1 MTGGHPAA
9 AADGGGAAFAACFT
23 APVSSVK
30 GLHPHIV
37 GILLMMLALTVVN
50 TSDAIA
56 KWTIED
62 LPVFQVMFFQACGLM
77 ILASVVA
84 REPNPVRLVRTDD
97 PWLQTA
103 RSACQ
108 FVMGYSFY
116 NGLKVLQ
123 FADLIAILF
132 IGPLVIT
139 AMAHVFLRERAG
151 PHRWAACVVG
161 FIGGLIIV
169 RPGSGMMG
177 WGAVWPMFSIMSWST
192 YVVLTRKVS
201 LRNSTGNMMLWA
213 SLISLAVLAALSPWY
228 WQTPVDWQ
236 WAGLV
241 VIALLSSSS
250 NGLTIR
256 AYTLAPASL
265 LAPIIYAEIIG
276 ATIYGW
282 IFWREF
288 PDAWTWLGASVIVL
302 AGLYVVHRESLAT
315 RRR

>member
-1 MTGGHPAA
+1 M
-9 AADGGGAAFAACFT
+9 
-23 APVSSVK
+23 K
-30 GLHPHIV
+30 GLHPHVV
-37 GILLMMLALTVVN
+37 GILLMMMALTVVN

-56 KWTIED
+56 KWTIES
-62 LPVFQVMFFQACGLM
+62 LPVFQIMFFQACGLM
-77 ILASVVA
+77 VLASVVA
-84 REPNPVRLVRTDD
+84 GEPNPVRLIQTDD
-97 PWLQTA
+97 PWLQAA

-139 AMAHVFLRERAG
+139 AMAHVFLGERVG

-169 RPGSGMMG
+169 RPGSGLMG
-177 WGAVWPMFSIMSWST
+177 WGALWPVLATMVWSI
-192 YVVLTRKVS
+192 YVVLTRKISV
-201 LRNSTGNMMLWA
+201 RNSTGNMMLWA
-213 SLISLAVLAALSPWY
+213 SLIPLVALAALSPWY

-236 WAGLV
+236 WAGLL

-265 LAPIIYAEIIG
+265 LAPFIYAEIIG

-282 IFWREF
+282 VFWGEF

-302 AGLYVVHRESLAT
+302 AGLYVVHRESLTA
-315 RRR
+315 RRQ